1 MIKVQSFTKGM
12 TEMTMVIQS
21 QFKTPELTDTF
32 NGDISSFL
40 SIDNFN
46 KLKEIMRPK
55 QVKAGSH
62 LFWEGEKAD
71 KMYFINSGQIKL
83 RTSTEAGKEFLLGIK
98 EEGSLL
104 GEFGGFDD
112 HITYHY
118 RAEVTEDGQVSAI
131 YMNDLKKL
139 LYQFGNFAVEFMNW
153 LGWMNRVTQT
163 KLNDV
168 LFYDKSG
175 TLASTLLRMSQS
187 YGVQCSDGIILNI
200 ELTNKEI
207 ADFIGSTR
215 ESVNRLLNSWRKEG
229 IIEMINKQIVIRR
242 PERLYSLCDSVS
254 C

>member
-1 MIKVQSFTKGM
+1 MA
-12 TEMTMVIQS
+12 MVIQNNIQS
-21 QFKTPELTDTF
+21 QGFVDTF

-55 QVKAGSH
+55 VVKAGTH
-62 LFWEGEKAD
+62 LFWEGEKAE

-104 GEFGGFDD
+104 GEFGGCDD
-112 HITYHY
+112 QVFYTY
-118 RAEVTEDGQVSAI
+118 RAEVTESGEVSSI
-131 YMNDLKKL
+131 LVSDLKKL

-163 KLNDV
+163 KLHDV

-175 TLASTLLRMSQS
+175 TLASTLLRMSHS
-187 YGVQCSDGIILNI
+187 YGVKCSDGILLNI

-215 ESVNRLLNSWRKEG
+215 ESVNRLLNSWRKAG
-229 IIEMINKQIVIRR
+229 FIDIIGKQIVIIR
-242 PERLYSLCDSVS
+242 PEELYSLCDSLS